1 MARAPFQVLVF
12 PFRKLSNNTYEYAL
26 FRRSDAGYW
35 QGIAGGGEDE
45 ESSLEAARRETSEEA
60 RIPPCASLFRLQT
73 IAYVPVVSF
82 RDHKL
87 WRSDLFV
94 IPEYYFAVEST
105 LPIRISPEHSEMM
118 WFRYEECQQR
128 LHWDSNKT
136 ALWELNE
143 RLGTGRLPAPCCD
156 TRKCATCTGETS

>member
-1 MARAPFQVLVF
+1 MARAPFQVLVL
-12 PFRKLSNNTYEYAL
+12 PFRKLSSNIYEYAL

-45 ESSLEAARRETSEEA
+45 ESSLEAAHREAFEEA
-60 RIPPCASLFRLQT
+60 GIPLCAPLFRLQT
-73 IAYVPVVSF
+73 IAYVPAVSF

-94 IPEYYFAVEST
+94 IPEYYFAVET
-105 LPIRISPEHSEMM
+105 AVPIRISPEHSEMM
-118 WFRYEECQQR
+118 WFRYEECQER

-143 RLGTGRLPAPCCD
+143 RLETGELPAPCRD
-156 TRKCATCTGETS
+156 IRQCATGTG